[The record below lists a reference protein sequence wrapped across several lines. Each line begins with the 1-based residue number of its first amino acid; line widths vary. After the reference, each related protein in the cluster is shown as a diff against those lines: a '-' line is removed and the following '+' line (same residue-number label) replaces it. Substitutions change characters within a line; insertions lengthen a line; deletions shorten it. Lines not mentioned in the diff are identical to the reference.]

1 MVQSQNT
8 KVDLTIRATSYH
20 GISTYGD
27 MMVGDKAVEFYNEK
41 NKADFIQI
49 PWNEVDQVAASVIF
63 GKFIPR
69 FVVMT
74 KQNGNYSFSTRDN
87 KKTLCA
93 MRPYVG
99 EDNLV
104 RSPSFFGVLKLGIQS
119 LFRIGKKKA

>member
-49 PWNEVDQVAASVIF
+49 P
-63 GKFIPR
+63 
-69 FVVMT
+69 
-74 KQNGNYSFSTRDN
+74 
-87 KKTLCA
+87 
-93 MRPYVG
+93 
-99 EDNLV
+99 
-104 RSPSFFGVLKLGIQS
+104 
-119 LFRIGKKKA
+119 